1 MKESLKGKDVIKNT
15 FLAMYKEK
23 PLEKIKVKELAER
36 SGISRSAFYFYYE
49 DVYDLY
55 KKYQE
60 EMLIFLEKDLSDI
73 VMSTVV
79 KNKEKYVKY
88 LVEDMLRYVDK
99 IDILKIMLNGS
110 EGLDFHKVWFES
122 IKRAYAKA
130 MDFSDS
136 RIDNYN
142 RLMIDFYASGH
153 LQLLVEWLF
162 EPQHTKEIALLY
174 ANVSADAMFMGT
186 FR

>member
-99 IDILKIMLNGS
+99 IDILKIVLVCS
-110 EGLDFHKVWFES
+110 
-122 IKRAYAKA
+122 
-130 MDFSDS
+130 
-136 RIDNYN
+136 
-142 RLMIDFYASGH
+142 ASVI
-153 LQLLVEWLF
+153 LTSQA
-162 EPQHTKEIALLY
+162 I
-174 ANVSADAMFMGT
+174 
-186 FR
+186 